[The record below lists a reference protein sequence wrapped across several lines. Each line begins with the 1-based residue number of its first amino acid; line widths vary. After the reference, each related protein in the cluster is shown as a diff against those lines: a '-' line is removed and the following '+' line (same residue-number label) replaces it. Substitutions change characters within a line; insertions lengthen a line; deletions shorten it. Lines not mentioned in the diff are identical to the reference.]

1 MFTLN
6 HIEIEGL
13 RTSSLSSY
21 CLDTLLAT
29 AEQGIGLTLLET
41 SALYTALQ
49 RSPLEEARTV
59 AESVRFRAKGPYAV
73 SYTCSYLTSDCLN
86 DCGYCPYRKSNS
98 RINRITLSLPELL
111 ADIDAVQEL
120 GHKNVILIGGTLPE
134 ERYKQLI
141 IAATHYALEKGI
153 ASWIEFENLSEE
165 TLAALCSVGSETFL
179 LFQESYKPSVFSAYH
194 RTSVLK
200 NDYTARLETQDR
212 ALQAGFSHLGI
223 GALFGLHADTLY
235 DLLGLYSHARYLE
248 ENHASVFISTP
259 TIKKGMGLSSKLS
272 FSEVDLER
280 VIITLRLALPSIS
293 LALSARESAAFRD
306 RVFGVVDYI
315 GYGGAPFP
323 GGRTIHHAAHVAGQT
338 QFHLEDSRLRTELDA
353 ALQKRGITFI

>member
-29 AEQGIGLTLLET
+29 AEQGIGLTLIET

-49 RSPLEEARTV
+49 RSPLDEARTV
-59 AESVRFRAKGPYAV
+59 AESVRLRAKGPYAV

-86 DCGYCPYRKSNS
+86 DCGYCPYRKSNLD
-98 RINRITLSLPELL
+98 IKRITLSLPELFD
-111 ADIDAVQEL
+111 DIDAVLAL

-134 ERYKQLI
+134 EHYKSLI
-141 IAATHYALEKGI
+141 IAATHYALQKGI
-153 ASWIEFENLSEE
+153 NPWIEFENLSEE
-165 TLAALCSVGSETFL
+165 TLAELQKAGADTFL

-223 GALFGLHADTLY
+223 GALFGLHTDALY

-259 TIKKGMGLSSKLS
+259 TIKKGTGLSPKIG

-280 VIITLRLALPSIS
+280 VLITLRLVLPSVS

-306 RVFGVVDYI
+306 RVFGVVDYV

-323 GGRTIHHAAHVAGQT
+323 GGRTIHHAVHATGQT
-338 QFHLEDSRLRTELDA
+338 QFHLDDSRPRVELDA